1 MGIQRF
7 KGQCTS
13 THPSDE
19 TSFGQI
25 IQNPSDGYVSG
36 AHHPRQVGYSDYA
49 LSKKCVEDQLSS
61 LRREPSCRRGS
72 FGKDLSAGFFPVLL
86 YSPLL
91 VQTALVS
98 MVLLVE
104 YPRVRIRKV
113 LVNGLLLSVRR
124 WYMLV
129 LSLAVLAGYSWGLMR
144 SPILVA
150 LLATG
155 LIWYM
160 AWAAVRWQA
169 EPFVRQMA
177 RESGDPGVQATYGLP
192 DDGAKGSS
200 FTALQDYR
208 Q

>member
-7 KGQCTS
+7 KGQGTS

-19 TSFGQI
+19 TRSGQI

-86 YSPLL
+86 CSPLL
-91 VQTALVS
+91 VQTTLVS

-104 YPRVRIRKV
+104 YPRMRIRKV

-129 LSLAVLAGYSWGLMR
+129 LSLAVLAGYSWGADALAHP
-144 SPILVA
+144 SGSSGHWTDLV
-150 LLATG
+150 
-155 LIWYM
+155 
-160 AWAAVRWQA
+160 
-169 EPFVRQMA
+169 
-177 RESGDPGVQATYGLP
+177 YGLGRCEVAGRTFRP
-192 DDGAKGSS
+192 ADGP
-200 FTALQDYR
+200 
-208 Q
+208 

>member
-1 MGIQRF
+1 M
-7 KGQCTS
+7 
-13 THPSDE
+13 
-19 TSFGQI
+19 
-25 IQNPSDGYVSG
+25 
-36 AHHPRQVGYSDYA
+36 
-49 LSKKCVEDQLSS
+49 
-61 LRREPSCRRGS
+61 
-72 FGKDLSAGFFPVLL
+72 GFFPVLL
-86 YSPLL
+86 CSPLL

-113 LVNGLLLSVRR
+113 LVNGPLLSVRR

-160 AWAAVRWQA
+160 AWAAWAAVRWQA

>member
-1 MGIQRF
+1 M
-7 KGQCTS
+7 
-13 THPSDE
+13 
-19 TSFGQI
+19 
-25 IQNPSDGYVSG
+25 
-36 AHHPRQVGYSDYA
+36 
-49 LSKKCVEDQLSS
+49 
-61 LRREPSCRRGS
+61 
-72 FGKDLSAGFFPVLL
+72 GFFPVLL
-86 YSPLL
+86 CSPLL

-113 LVNGLLLSVRR
+113 LVNGPLLSVRR

-155 LIWYM
+155 LIRYM

-177 RESGDPGVQATYGLP
+177 RESGDTGVQATYGLP